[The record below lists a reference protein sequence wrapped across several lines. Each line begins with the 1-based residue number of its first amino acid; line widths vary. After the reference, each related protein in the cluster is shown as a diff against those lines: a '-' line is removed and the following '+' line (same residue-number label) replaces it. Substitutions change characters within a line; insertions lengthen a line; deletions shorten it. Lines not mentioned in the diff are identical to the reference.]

1 MTTPVETVR
10 FKVNGLDCAE
20 EVAALRREVGP
31 VVGGEER
38 LSFDLL
44 GGTMT
49 VSAPTPVGTV
59 IAAVART
66 GMRAELV
73 QESQPT
79 SGLQMHDD
87 RRERNLFTIL
97 SGTFAAAGFATHAV
111 MVGGPLQALGREG
124 LGHSHAV
131 PVISIALYLLGI
143 VSGLRFVLRKAWL
156 SAVRM
161 RPDMNLL
168 MTIAILGAIVLGEW
182 FEAAS
187 VAFLFALSLALEAWS
202 IGRARRAVA
211 ALLDLSPPTARVK
224 LPTGEEDQP
233 IESVPV
239 GAIIILRPG
248 ERVPLDGVVAAG
260 TSSINQAPITGESV
274 PVLKEPGAEVFAG
287 SVNGDGAL
295 EVRTTRPASDTTLAK
310 IIRLVRDAQSK
321 RGSAEQWVDRFARR
335 YTPTVMVLALAFAL
349 VPPLL
354 SMGSWSMWFYR
365 SLVLLV
371 IACPCALVISTPV
384 SIVAALASAA
394 RAGVLVKGGLFLEI
408 PARLKA
414 IAFDKTGTITEGRL
428 EVASVVPLDGHTA
441 QELIERAVALEGRS
455 THPLARAV
463 LAYAADKGIGA
474 DAAENVVLLPGKGA
488 TGRIGGREFW
498 VGSHRYLE
506 ERGQEV
512 PEVHDLIE
520 RLSGYGSSVV
530 AVGNERHVCG
540 VIALADRPR
549 AETQGVLE
557 DLRRLGVERLVLLT
571 GDNRGTA
578 EALSKAFHFDEVRS
592 ELLPEDKVTAVREMV
607 SRHGTV
613 AMVGDGVNDAPAMAT
628 ASLGIAMGAAGSD
641 AAIETADIALMSDDL
656 AKLPWLIR
664 HSRQTVAI
672 MRENIGFSLLVK
684 IVFVTLAFVG
694 RATLW
699 SAIAADMG
707 ASLLV
712 ILNALRLLGARPGG
726 SPARRG
732 PRPSPDPPPSQ
743 RAHDRFAAGGRG
755 VEANGEFVAGHGHVA
770 G

>member
-1 MTTPVETVR
+1 MSEASGKLRLRVH
-10 FKVNGLDCAE
+10 GLDCAE

-31 VVGGEER
+31 AVGGADC
-38 LSFDLL
+38 LTFDLL
-44 GGTMT
+44 GGVMT
-49 VSAPTPVGTV
+49 VAAPTPAAVV

-73 QESQPT
+73 HESQPT

-111 MVGGPLQALGREG
+111 VAGGPLQALGREG
-124 LGHSHAV
+124 LGQAHAV
-131 PVISIALYLLGI
+131 PVVAMSLYALGI
-143 VSGLRFVLRKAWL
+143 ICGVRFVIRKAWL
-156 SAVRM
+156 SAVRV

-224 LPTGEEDQP
+224 LPAGEEDQP
-233 IESVPV
+233 IEKVQV
-239 GAIIILRPG
+239 GAIFILRPG

-260 TSSINQAPITGESV
+260 TSALNQAPITGESV
-274 PVLKEPGAEVFAG
+274 PVLKEPGADIFAG
-287 SVNGDGAL
+287 SINGDGAL

-310 IIRLVRDAQSK
+310 IIRLVREAQSK

-463 LAYAADKGIGA
+463 LSYAAANGIGA
-474 DAAENVVLLPGKGA
+474 AAAEDVVLLPGKGA

-512 PEVHDLIE
+512 PEVHDMIE

-530 AVGNERHVCG
+530 VVGNERHVCG

-549 AETQGVLE
+549 AEAQGVLDE
-557 DLRRLGVERLVLLT
+557 LRRLGVERLVLLT

-578 EALSKAFHFDEVRS
+578 EAVSKAFHFDEVRS
-592 ELLPEDKVTAVREMV
+592 ELLPDDKVTAVRELV
-607 SRHGTV
+607 EQCGAV

-628 ASLGIAMGAAGSD
+628 ASLGIAMAAAGSD

-656 AKLPWLIR
+656 SRLPWLIR
-664 HSRQTVAI
+664 HSRRTVAI
-672 MRENIGFSLLVK
+672 MRQNIGFSLLVK
-684 IVFVTLAFVG
+684 IVFVTLAFTG

-712 ILNALRLLGARPGG
+712 ILNALRLLRAA
-726 SPARRG
+726 PARL
-732 PRPSPDPPPSQ
+732 PQAS
-743 RAHDRFAAGGRG
+743 
-755 VEANGEFVAGHGHVA
+755 
-770 G
+770 

>member
-1 MTTPVETVR
+1 MANAVAALR
-10 FKVNGLDCAE
+10 LKVHGLDCAE

-31 VVGGEER
+31 VVGGEAR
-38 LSFDLL
+38 LSFDILA
-44 GGTMT
+44 GTMT
-49 VSAPTPVGTV
+49 VDAPTPAGTV

-66 GMRAELV
+66 GMRAEIV
-73 QESQPT
+73 QESGPT
-79 SGLQMHDD
+79 SGLQLHDD
-87 RRERNLFTIL
+87 RRARNLFTIL
-97 SGTFAAAGFATHAV
+97 SGSFTAAGFVAHALQA
-111 MVGGPLQALGREG
+111 GGPLRALGGEG
-124 LGHSHAV
+124 LAHGHAV
-131 PVISIALYLLGI
+131 PLVAIGLYALGI
-143 VSGLRFVLRKAWL
+143 VCGLRFVVRKAWL
-156 SAVRM
+156 SAKHL

-168 MTIAILGAIVLGEW
+168 MTIAILGAIALGEW

-224 LPTGEEDQP
+224 TPAGEVAQL

-239 GAIIILRPG
+239 GATFILRHG
-248 ERVPLDGVVAAG
+248 ERVPLDGVVTAG
-260 TSSINQAPITGESV
+260 SSAINQAPITGESA
-274 PVLKEPGAEVFAG
+274 PVLKEPGADVFAG
-287 SVNGDGAL
+287 SINGEGAL
-295 EVRTTRPASDTTLAK
+295 EIRTTKPASDTTLAK
-310 IIRLVRDAQSK
+310 IIRLVREAQSK
-321 RGSAEQWVDRFARR
+321 RGNAEQWVDRFARR
-335 YTPTVMVLALAFAL
+335 YTPAVMVLALAFC
-349 VPPLL
+349 VIPPLL

-394 RAGVLVKGGLFLEI
+394 RAGVLVKGGLFLEL
-408 PARLKA
+408 PAQLKA

-428 EVASVVPLDGHTA
+428 AVASVVPLNGHTDH
-441 QELIERAVALEGRS
+441 ELIERAVALEGRS

-463 LAYAADKGIGA
+463 VAYAHEKAITA
-474 DAAENVVLLPGKGA
+474 AAAEEVMLLPGKGA
-488 TGRIGGREFW
+488 TGRIDGREFW

-512 PEVHDLIE
+512 PEVHDMIE

-530 AVGNERHVCG
+530 VVGNDRHVCG

-549 AETQGVLE
+549 PESQGVLE
-557 DLRRLGVERLVLLT
+557 ELRRLGVTRLVLLT

-578 EALSKAFHFDEVRS
+578 EAVSRAFSFDEVRS
-592 ELLPEDKVTAVREMV
+592 ELLPDDKVAVVRELV
-607 SRHGTV
+607 NQHGTV

-628 ASLGIAMGAAGSD
+628 ATLGIAMGAAGSD

-656 AKLPWLIR
+656 SKLPWLIA
-664 HSRQTVAI
+664 HSRRTVSI
-672 MRENIGFSLLVK
+672 MRENITFSLIVK
-684 IVFVTLAFVG
+684 IVFVILAFAG

-712 ILNALRLLGARPGG
+712 ILNALRLLGQGNGRRIARQL
-726 SPARRG
+726 R
-732 PRPSPDPPPSQ
+732 
-743 RAHDRFAAGGRG
+743 
-755 VEANGEFVAGHGHVA
+755 
-770 G
+770 

>member
-1 MTTPVETVR
+1 MANNAAGLR
-10 FKVNGLDCAE
+10 LKVHGLDCAE
-20 EVAALRREVGP
+20 EVAALRCEVGP
-31 VVGGEER
+31 VVGGEAR
-38 LSFDLL
+38 LSFDILA
-44 GGTMT
+44 GTMT
-49 VSAPTPVGTV
+49 VDATTPAGTI

-66 GMRAELV
+66 GMRAEIV
-73 QESQPT
+73 QESRPT
-79 SGLQMHDD
+79 SGLQLHDD

-97 SGTFAAAGFATHAV
+97 SGAFTAAGFVTHALQA
-111 MVGGPLQALGREG
+111 GGLLQALGGEG
-124 LGHSHAV
+124 LAHGHAV
-131 PVISIALYLLGI
+131 PLVAIGLYALAI
-143 VSGLRFVLRKAWL
+143 VCGLRLVVRKAWL
-156 SAVRM
+156 SAKHL

-168 MTIAILGAIVLGEW
+168 MMIAILGAIALGEW

-224 LPTGEEDQP
+224 TPAGEVDQL
-233 IESVPV
+233 IETVPV
-239 GAIIILRPG
+239 GAIFVLRHG
-248 ERVPLDGVVAAG
+248 ERVPLDGVVTAG
-260 TSSINQAPITGESV
+260 SSSINQAPITGESV
-274 PVLKEPGAEVFAG
+274 PVLKTPGADVFAG
-287 SVNGDGAL
+287 SINGDSAL
-295 EVRTTRPASDTTLAK
+295 EIRTTKPASDTTLAK

-321 RGSAEQWVDRFARR
+321 RGNTEQWVDRFARR
-335 YTPTVMVLALAFAL
+335 YTPAVMVLALAL
-349 VPPLL
+349 CLIPPLL

-394 RAGVLVKGGLFLEI
+394 RAGVLVKGGLFLEL

-428 EVASVVPLDGHTA
+428 AVASVIPLNGHTD

-463 LAYAADKGIGA
+463 VAYAREKGIRA
-474 DAAENVVLLPGKGA
+474 AAAEQVVLLPGKGA
-488 TGRIGGREFW
+488 TGRIDGREFW

-506 ERGQEV
+506 ERGQEE
-512 PEVHDLIE
+512 PDVHDVIE

-530 AVGNERHVCG
+530 VVGNDRHVCG

-549 AETQGVLE
+549 PESHGVLE
-557 DLRRLGVERLVLLT
+557 ALRRLGVMRLVLLT

-578 EALSKAFHFDEVRS
+578 EAVSRAFRFDEVRS
-592 ELLPEDKVTAVREMV
+592 ELLPDDKVAVVRELV
-607 SRHGTV
+607 NQHGTV

-628 ASLGIAMGAAGSD
+628 ATLGIAMGAAGSD
-641 AAIETADIALMSDDL
+641 AAIETADVALMSDDL
-656 AKLPWLIR
+656 SKLPWLIV
-664 HSRQTVAI
+664 HSRRTVAI
-672 MRENIGFSLLVK
+672 MRENIAFSLLVK
-684 IVFVTLAFVG
+684 MVFVLLAFAG

-712 ILNALRLLGARPGG
+712 ILNALRLLGR
-726 SPARRG
+726 SDDLRVG
-732 PRPSPDPPPSQ
+732 PHLR
-743 RAHDRFAAGGRG
+743 
-755 VEANGEFVAGHGHVA
+755 
-770 G
+770 